1 MSKNQTETQP
11 DAQAGSPGE
20 VAGVGSEVGGVH
32 SNDETSWLDL
42 WALSPESRAYLK
54 AVARNAACPQAPQ
67 RREGAGDGS
76 QEITT
81 PEKLRKLQR
90 ALYRKAKAEPGYR
103 FWSLYGELTRS
114 DLLEHALQLVER
126 NGGARGVDGQSIA
139 SITATPERRD
149 NWLKSLQRELQAK
162 TYRPSP
168 VRRVYIPKSN
178 GGQRP
183 LGIPTVKDRVVQM
196 AALWVLAP
204 IFEADFHPHS
214 YGFRPQRNAHQ
225 ALAAIVEALRSGRL
239 EVVDADLSKYFD
251 TIPHDR
257 LMRLIARRTSDGSIL
272 HLLRQWLD
280 APIVEEDKAG
290 KKRVLPNRQGVPQ
303 GGVISP
309 LLANLYLNALD
320 WAVNDAGVRGQP
332 VMVRYADDFVI
343 LCASGQ
349 GVALLERLRRWL
361 QAHGLKLNEDK
372 SRLAR
377 SQDGFNFLGFTVRWQ
392 RAHTTR
398 RWYAHVEPS
407 GNSRQR
413 VREQVRQK
421 LNHWTQHRPI
431 AEVINELNRTLRGWS
446 GYFHYQHSSRVFS
459 RLNDWTRDRLRRWLW
474 RRHGQRKTL
483 WSTYPTAVLHGQYG
497 LWQLPQH
504 AAWKS
509 KMSIRM
515 HCDEAARKAGYGKS
529 VRPV

>member
-1 MSKNQTETQP
+1 MSKDKGPTQT
-11 DAQAGSPGE
+11 DAQAGSSGKA
-20 VAGVGSEVGGVH
+20 AGVGCEVGGVH
-32 SNDETSWLDL
+32 SNDEMSWLDL

-54 AVARNAACPQAPQ
+54 SVRRNAACPHASP
-67 RREGAGDGS
+67 RSEGAGDGS

-81 PEKLRKLQR
+81 PQKLRKLQR
-90 ALYRKAKAEPGYR
+90 ALYRKAKAEPAYR

-126 NGGARGVDGQSIA
+126 NGGAPGVDGQTIRA
-139 SITATPERRD
+139 IVATPESRES
-149 NWLKSLQRELQAK
+149 WLNALQQELQTQ

-178 GGQRP
+178 GGERP
-183 LGIPTVKDRVVQM
+183 LGIPTIKDRVVQM
-196 AALWVLAP
+196 TALLVLAP

-257 LMRLIARRTSDGSIL
+257 LMKLVARRTSDGSVL

-320 WAVNDAGVRGQP
+320 WAVNDASVRGQP
-332 VMVRYADDFVI
+332 VLVRYADDFVI
-343 LCASGQ
+343 LCAPGQ
-349 GVALLERLRRWL
+349 GTALLEGLRRWL
-361 QAHGLKLNEDK
+361 EAHGLKLNEEK
-372 SRLAR
+372 SRLTHG
-377 SQDGFNFLGFTVRWQ
+377 QEGFNFLGFTVRWQ
-392 RAHTTR
+392 RARTTR
-398 RWYAHVEPS
+398 RWYVHVEPS
-407 GNSRQR
+407 GKSRKR
-413 VREQVRQK
+413 LREQVRQR

-431 AEVINELNRTLRGWS
+431 AEVISGLNRMLRGWS
-446 GYFHYQHSSRVFS
+446 GYFHCQHSSRTFG

-474 RRHGQRKTL
+474 RKHGRRKTL
-483 WSTYPTAVLHGQYG
+483 WNAYPTAILHGQYG

-504 AAWKS
+504 ASWKS
-509 KMSIRM
+509 R
-515 HCDEAARKAGYGKS
+515 
-529 VRPV
+529 